1 MSPDKH
7 NKLRCTSCGAEFY
20 TALSMSRI
28 MDAPCPNC
36 KEKTLEEINDQ
47 IDAIND
53 TLIPP
58 HSDPD

>member
-1 MSPDKH
+1 MSPDRH

-20 TALSMSRI
+20 TALNMDRI
-28 MDAPCPNC
+28 RDAPCPNC
-36 KEKTLEEINDQ
+36 KERTLEELNSE

-58 HSDPD
+58 PNEYD